1 MEVLQTTAKMQ
12 QSQILV
18 PKTLEPTAQSKPV
31 NQHIQNAEVDNAA
44 KASKTDSQKDMN
56 RLIEQLN
63 RSLDPFNTT
72 LRFGF
77 DNSSKDFYVSVIDT
91 KTNHMLRRFPV
102 EQAELLLPKMQ
113 EVNGLL
119 FDQKG

>member
-1 MEVLQTTAKMQ
+1 MEVLQTTAKIQ

-18 PKTLEPTAQSKPV
+18 PKTLEPTAQSKPAS
-31 NQHIQNAEVDNAA
+31 QHIQNAEVDNAA
-44 KASKTDSQKDMN
+44 KASKTDSQRDMD

>member
-1 MEVLQTTAKMQ
+1 MEIVQTAAKIQ

-18 PKTLEPTAQSKPV
+18 PKTLEPAAESQPISQKTQTAE
-31 NQHIQNAEVDNAA
+31 IDNTA
-44 KASKTDSQKDMN
+44 KTSKTDSQKEMD

-102 EQAELLLPKMQ
+102 EQAQLLLPKIQ